1 MEEDFKTLTGLFI
14 RQINGALSMEML
26 YILKYTM
33 HIKMMKLVINYLED
47 KSIICKC
54 NLHVLNCVSN
64 QQTIIKV
71 LSVFLITLLCKFLL
85 LLINN
90 HIFSTQH
97 RQICNNSS
105 PFLFCTKS
113 LEFSSENT
121 IFFFQLQILKEIF
134 ESYFFICFLK
144 PF

>member
-14 RQINGALSMEML
+14 RQINGALSMGTL

-85 LLINN
+85 PLINN

-97 RQICNNSS
+97 RQICNTSS

-113 LEFSSENT
+113 LEFSSENK
-121 IFFFQLQILKEIF
+121 IFFFFQLQILKEIS
-134 ESYFFICFLK
+134 ESYFFICFLS
-144 PF
+144 